1 MTSNRRRIGS
11 WRPAVVRRAAAVL
24 CVATWAGATAP
35 GWCATTARIE
45 AVAAVGITVSDMD
58 RALAFYTGVLGCRTL
73 SDTEAWGEDVEHLQG
88 LFGLRARVV
97 RLALGNEILELTDY
111 LTAGGRAI
119 PADSRSN
126 DAWFQHVAI
135 VVADMDSA
143 YAWLRA
149 HRVVHASTGPQT
161 LPAWNPGAGG
171 IRAFYFRDPDDH
183 NLEIIWFPAGKG
195 DPRWQQHGPGSMF
208 LGIDHTAIVV
218 RDTEAS
224 LRFYR
229 DELGMR
235 VAGHSENWGTE
246 QEHLNNVFGARLRIT
261 GLRAG
266 TGPGVELLEYLAPRD
281 GRAYPEES
289 RADDLWSWRTIL
301 IAGAVIELASELQDS
316 NRAFVSPGAVT
327 LRDRALGFDQGFRVR
342 DPDGHV
348 LEVVNRWQR
357 PADSGAGRAAQ
368 R

>member
-1 MTSNRRRIGS
+1 MITIRHPIRRRDCGVRHLARVGLVIAALAGIV
-11 WRPAVVRRAAAVL
+11 RPAAATGVD
-24 CVATWAGATAP
+24 
-35 GWCATTARIE
+35 
-45 AVAAVGITVSDMD
+45 AVAAIGLTVADMD
-58 RALAFYTGVLGCRTL
+58 RSVAFYTQVLGCRML
-73 SDTEAWGEDVEHLQG
+73 SDTEVSGEDVEHLQG

-97 RLALGNEILELTDY
+97 RLALGEEILELTDY
-111 LTAGGRAI
+111 LTAGGRPI
-119 PADSRSN
+119 PVESRSN
-126 DAWFQHVAI
+126 DGWFQHVAV

-143 YAWLRA
+143 YEQLRA

-161 LPAWNPGAGG
+161 LPDWNPNAGG

-195 DPRWQQHGPGSMF
+195 DPRWQRHADGALF

-229 DELGMR
+229 DDLGMR

-261 GLRAG
+261 GLRGAA
-266 TGPGVELLEYLAPRD
+266 GPGIELLEYLAPRD
-281 GRAYPEES
+281 GHPYPQAT
-289 RADDLWSWRTIL
+289 RADDLWSWRTTL
-301 IAGAVIELASELQDS
+301 IAADVEAFARKLRDS
-316 NRAFVSPGAVT
+316 NRAFVSPGVVT
-327 LRDRALGFDQGFRVR
+327 FRDRALGFDQGFLVR

-348 LEVVNRWQR
+348 MEVVNSWQNR
-357 PADSGAGRAAQ
+357 PGSETGRAA
-368 R
+368 RR